1 MSGGKRE
8 GAGRKPSPPELK
20 KEPISV
26 KLPKWLIEWMDAQP
40 DSRAV
45 LIEEALKRQHKI
57 KPPEQGAKASAE
69 D

>member
-8 GAGRKPSPPELK
+8 GSGRKPSPPALK

-26 KLPKWLIEWMDAQP
+26 KLPKWLLEWMDTQP
-40 DSRAV
+40 ESRAV
-45 LIEEALKRQHKI
+45 LIEDALKRWYKI
-57 KPPEQGAKASAE
+57 KPP